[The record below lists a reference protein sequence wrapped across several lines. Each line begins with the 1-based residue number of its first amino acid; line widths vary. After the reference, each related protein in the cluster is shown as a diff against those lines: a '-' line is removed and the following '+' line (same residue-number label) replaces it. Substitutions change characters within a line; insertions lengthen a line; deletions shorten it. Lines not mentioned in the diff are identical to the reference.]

1 MNFRIY
7 FERIRSMDMI
17 KMMSLVMCNVLYIG
31 NDFLLLNV
39 ISVIVSLGIV
49 KGIVKVIIY
58 GFIRFFIWLF

>member
-49 KGIVKVIIY
+49 RGIVKVIIY

>member
-1 MNFRIY
+1 MNFRMY

>member
-1 MNFRIY
+1 
-7 FERIRSMDMI
+7 MDMI

-39 ISVIVSLGIV
+39 ISVIVRLGIV